1 MVKGL
6 NVVVLIPAFNEQET
20 IAEAINSVPRK
31 ILGAESV
38 KILVVDDGSTDATL
52 EKAGKAKAD
61 RIVRLPS
68 NRGLGVA
75 FRKGIDEAIKMK
87 ADAVVNMDAD
97 LQFDAND
104 IQKLLQPILKGEAD
118 MVTCTRFKDKSMQPQ
133 MPLVKKFGNKVFTSV
148 VNFLTQQKFTD
159 TQCGFRAYSR
169 EAMLRLNLFGKHTY
183 TQEVF
188 LSLVENDLR
197 IVEVPCRVK
206 GQRQGK
212 SKVVGSIFGYSLKA
226 LLIIIRAIRD
236 YKPLA
241 FFGSIGTAILSLGT
255 AIAGAL
261 FVRWLLTGLTSPFTS
276 LISVSALLIIV
287 GFMLIILALIADMQ
301 GRQKKLQE
309 EILYRLKKQ
318 EIEKD

>member
-212 SKVVGSIFGYSLKA
+212 SKVVPPTIGAISNILKEYKISLRGKYMVIVGA
-226 LLIIIRAIRD
+226 GRLVG
-236 YKPLA
+236 KPLA
-241 FFGSIGTAILSLGT
+241 AWMAQKNGKFSIIDKNTEDLSYCTKKADIVITGVGESNLIKGDMVRKGSAVIDLTKRPYKIL
-255 AIAGAL
+255 
-261 FVRWLLTGLTSPFTS
+261 R
-276 LISVSALLIIV
+276 
-287 GFMLIILALIADMQ
+287 
-301 GRQKKLQE
+301 
-309 EILYRLKKQ
+309 
-318 EIEKD
+318 